1 MSRLIL
7 AGDVGGTKTWL
18 GLFACEGPRPS
29 PLETRSL
36 PDAGVRCPDTNGC
49 PLSRR
54 GRSRRSA
61 RGSLFRSRRTST
73 GQRLSIN
80 QCPVGGRHR
89 RDRQPPR
96 HRIGRLLNDVEAM
109 AHAIP
114 LLAEHELAVIG
125 AATPAAGGNAALIAP
140 GTGLGETGLRAFGDR
155 LVPMPSEGGHTD
167 FAARTPRELELVA
180 MLSVGRGR
188 VALEDVVSG
197 PGLVNLH
204 TFTHRLTQCADRS
217 LPDEPER
224 RPPAITAAALDGRCA
239 ACVAALDLFVSALG
253 AAAGNLALR
262 TLATAGLFVG
272 GGIAPRILPALQTG
286 RFIEAFVDKGPMR
299 PAPAAGSRVG
309 DPGTAGG
316 VDWRRDPRQ
325 HPPRRVDRAT
335 LQPCDAGACAAPALA
350 VRENDSS
357 VTDDQCEIS
366 HRLGCIPGI
375 DAPAQGLYQK
385 TVMLRSRFMH

>member
-18 GLFACEGPRPS
+18 GLFTCEGPRPS
-29 PLETRSL
+29 PLETRSYPTREFDAL
-36 PDAGVRCPDTNGC
+36 TPMVARFLEEAGVAGQLAAACFGVAGPVQGNVSQLTNVPWVVDAAEIGN
-49 PLSRR
+49 
-54 GRSRRSA
+54 
-61 RGSLFRSRRTST
+61 
-73 GQRLSIN
+73 RLGIAS
-80 QCPVGGRHR
+80 V
-89 RDRQPPR
+89 
-96 HRIGRLLNDVEAM
+96 RLLNDVEAM

-125 AATPAAGGNAALIAP
+125 TATPAAGGNAALIAP

-204 TFTHRLTQCADRS
+204 TFTHRLTRCADRS
-217 LPDEPER
+217 LPDEPEQ
-224 RPPAITAAALDGRCA
+224 RPPAITAAALDGRCT
-239 ACVAALDLFVSALG
+239 ACVAAVDLFVSALG

-299 PAPAAGSRVG
+299 PLLQQVPVSVILEQQAALIG
-309 DPGTAGG
+309 AAI
-316 VDWRRDPRQ
+316 
-325 HPPRRVDRAT
+325 RAST
-335 LQPCDAGACAAPALA
+335 LPD
-350 VRENDSS
+350 E
-357 VTDDQCEIS
+357 
-366 HRLGCIPGI
+366 
-375 DAPAQGLYQK
+375 
-385 TVMLRSRFMH
+385 